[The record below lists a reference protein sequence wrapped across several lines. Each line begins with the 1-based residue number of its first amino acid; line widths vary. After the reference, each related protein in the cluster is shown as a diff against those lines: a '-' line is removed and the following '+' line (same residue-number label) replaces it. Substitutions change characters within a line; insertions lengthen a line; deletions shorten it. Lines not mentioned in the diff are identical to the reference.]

1 MQLCGGGE
9 LGLKPANLQVCRL
22 ARVVA
27 QLQAQIRK
35 FSLARLKVHDLVR
48 AGDNRSVR
56 VHGQALSDEKIFDD
70 GRIMV
75 KKIQGRGYGL

>member
-1 MQLCGGGE
+1 VQLCGGGE

-35 FSLARLKVHDLVR
+35 FSYWHGLKYKTWCAREIIDLC
-48 AGDNRSVR
+48 ACM
-56 VHGQALSDEKIFDD
+56 
-70 GRIMV
+70 GRHYQM
-75 KKIQGRGYGL
+75 KRFLMTAE

>member
-1 MQLCGGGE
+1 
-9 LGLKPANLQVCRL
+9 
-22 ARVVA
+22 
-27 QLQAQIRK
+27 
-35 FSLARLKVHDLVR
+35 LARLKVQDLVR